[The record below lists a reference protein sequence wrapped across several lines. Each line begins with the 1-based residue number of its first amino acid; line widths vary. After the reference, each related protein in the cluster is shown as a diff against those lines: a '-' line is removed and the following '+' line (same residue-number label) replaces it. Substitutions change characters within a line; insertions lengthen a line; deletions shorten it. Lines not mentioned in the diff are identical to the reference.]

1 MAGNHRLVI
10 HNNDQNVH
18 KGISA
23 EVGIVNCKSMAEYET
38 RCCGAK
44 IWLPILYYFG
54 STQALAAYSTVYCYF
69 SKFLIRCALFFFL

>member
-1 MAGNHRLVI
+1 MGLWVLSSTSHVAGNHRLVI

-38 RCCGAK
+38 MCCGAK

-54 STQALAAYSTVYCYF
+54 STQALALQYRI
-69 SKFLIRCALFFFL
+69 LLLF